1 MALFQ
6 TGNKVEAQ
14 PITYNNEIAA
24 KIQQRRYQILV
35 HSLIY
40 YELDTSIVSDHK
52 WSEWAAELVQLQ
64 KQNPEIADKVIFA
77 EAFKDFDGSTGF
89 DLPFRDE
96 QIVNI
101 AYRLLSSSSIRE
113 HTEAAMS
120 LIRVATTKAQYAGFY
135 DKHPDKGSKRPIQTS
150 RKAVNKVEPTKRKKL
165 F

>member
-1 MALFQ
+1 MSLFQ
-6 TGNKVEAQ
+6 KDGKALSR
-14 PITYNNEIAA
+14 PITYTNETAA

-64 KQNPEIADKVIFA
+64 KDYPDIADKVIFS

-101 AYRLLSSSSIRE
+101 AYRLLSASPDRE
-113 HTEAAMS
+113 HKEAANS
-120 LIRVATTKAQYAGFY
+120 LIRVATTRAEYKGFY
-135 DKHPDKGSKRPIQTS
+135 DKHPERGSKRPAQTP
-150 RKAVNKVEPTKRKKL
+150 RKAVSKVEPTKRKKL